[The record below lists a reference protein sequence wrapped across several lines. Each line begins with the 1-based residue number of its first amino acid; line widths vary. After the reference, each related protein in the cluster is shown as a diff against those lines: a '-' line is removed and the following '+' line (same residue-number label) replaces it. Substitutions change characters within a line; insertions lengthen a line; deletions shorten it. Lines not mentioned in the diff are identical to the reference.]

1 VIRALRARDA
11 LELSLE
17 DEMTLVNLSRRA
29 PAHLPDGAYDVRGWE
44 VRTEMDDEKVGKV
57 DDMLV
62 DENDH
67 PRYLEVNLGVFR
79 RHVLVPL
86 SEAHADPS
94 TQVVWIEQLDKE
106 RLGELPEY
114 GRDSS
119 LLSPEYEDRLHH
131 EYRTLRSRRFRADG
145 DIDERVDEEMP
156 RLARLGDVGDFRVAK
171 GVTDPRGWKV
181 LSGDGVVVGEVKE
194 LIVDPAALTTRYLDV
209 DVKEDALDLEPVN
222 RHVLVPSD
230 RVRLDR
236 KEKHVVI
243 DGIFARDIG
252 DYPQYTGL
260 PLAPDAERSIDE
272 AYGRPRDGRGREA
285 AATRFFGVRRRA
297 MDARP
302 APARSRG
309 RPITDEARDIEP
321 VTSDI
326 ERVDADTYEI
336 PRDGENVRIR
346 ISGDD
351 IIIERQPRGGR
362 DDG

>member
-1 VIRALRARDA
+1 
-11 LELSLE
+11 LEE
-17 DEMTLVNLSRRA
+17 EMTLVNLSRRA

-67 PRYLEVNLGVFR
+67 PRYLEVNLGIFK

-94 TQVVWIEQLDKE
+94 TQIVFIEHLDKD

-114 GRDSS
+114 NRDAS
-119 LLSPEYEDRLHH
+119 LLSSEYEDRLHH
-131 EYRTLRSRRFRADG
+131 EYRTLRTRRDSAPGEVRDPVAAD
-145 DIDERVDEEMP
+145 MQ
-156 RLARLGDVGDFRVAK
+156 RLARLSDIGEFRVAK

-181 LSGDGVVVGEVKE
+181 LSGDGVVFGDVKE
-194 LIVDPAALTTRYLDV
+194 LIVDPNALTTRYLDV
-209 DVKEDALDLEPVN
+209 EVKEDALDLEPVN
-222 RHVLVPSD
+222 RHVLIPSD

-243 DGIFARDIG
+243 DGIFARDLR
-252 DYPQYTGL
+252 DYPVYAGL
-260 PLAPDAERSIDE
+260 PLAAEVERSIDD
-272 AYGRPRDGRGREA
+272 AFGRPKDPRGREA
-285 AATRFFGVRRRA
+285 VSSRFFGVRKRA
-297 MDARP
+297 RDAEPVRV
-302 APARSRG
+302 RSRG
-309 RPITDEARDIEP
+309 RPMDSEDDRDIERVTSDIER

-326 ERVDADTYEI
+326 ERVDDDTYEI
-336 PRDGENVRIR
+336 ARDAENVRIR

-351 IIIERQPRGGR
+351 IIIERRPRGGR

>member
-1 VIRALRARDA
+1 
-11 LELSLE
+11 
-17 DEMTLVNLSRRA
+17 MNLSRRA

-62 DENDH
+62 DDNDH
-67 PRYLEVNLGVFR
+67 PRYLEVNLGIFK

-94 TQVVWIEQLDKE
+94 AQVVWIEHLDRD
-106 RLGELPEY
+106 RLAELPEY
-114 GRDSS
+114 GRDAS

-131 EYRTLRSRRFRADG
+131 EYRTLRTRRDGVRDSR
-145 DIDERVDEEMP
+145 EPVEEGMP
-156 RLARLGDVGDFRVAK
+156 RLARLSDIGDFRVAK
-171 GVTDPRGWKV
+171 GVTDPRGWKT
-181 LSGDGVVVGEVKE
+181 LSGDGVVIGEVKE
-194 LIVDPAALTTRYLDV
+194 LIVDPNALTTRYLDV
-209 DVKEDALDLEPVN
+209 EVKEDALDLEPVN

-243 DGIFARDIG
+243 DGIFARDMR
-252 DYPQYTGL
+252 DYPVYSGL
-260 PLAPDAERSIDE
+260 PLQPDAERAIDE
-272 AYGRPRDGRGREA
+272 AYGRPKDGRGREA
-285 AATRFFGVRRRA
+285 ISSRFFGVRKRA
-297 MDARP
+297 SES
-302 APARSRG
+302 APVRARSRG
-309 RPITDEARDIEP
+309 RPMETGEDRDIER

-326 ERVDADTYEI
+326 ERVDDDTYEI
-336 PRDGENVRIR
+336 ARDSENVRIR

-351 IIIERQPRGGR
+351 IIIERRPRGGR